1 MYRFT
6 PDEFDHERAHHQ
18 AVIQGVDDLDFKR
31 IGNLGELAF
40 EQFCREYLPV
50 EMWEW
55 KNEEAIRRC
64 NSESFSAYDF
74 EVFGYKVDVKSSR
87 DVSAFLP
94 ESLVERDPDDDIVVM
109 VWHRDNEDS
118 LMLLGWER
126 LETLK
131 SKVESESE
139 YSGEAPAKLDH
150 LATRPMNEL
159 IDLGPNTAHMNQ
171 KPENPFKPGDRVLKA
186 ENDESS
192 VGVVVAVMPPE
203 KNIGAYG
210 QSIDGEAVKVAFPS
224 ALDQGPA
231 EWREYHPAILASYCD
246 DQDIK
251 LWTYKHE
258 NLEFATNP
266 YVPGDRVI
274 KTSHDDPNTAIVVE
288 CPAGPEGDDVSVA
301 FLGDFDERDIWP
313 GKLAAHCSENG
324 IKQYTYEH
332 PELAFVNC
340 GEPLHQNQS

>member
-6 PDEFDHERAHHQ
+6 PSDIDRERAHHQ
-18 AVIQGVDDLDFKR
+18 AVIQGADDLDVKR

-40 EQFCREYLPV
+40 QEFCREYLPV

-55 KNEEAIRRC
+55 KNEESIRRC
-64 NSESFSAYDF
+64 NSESFSGHDF
-74 EVFGYKVDVKSSR
+74 EVFGYKVDVKASR

-94 ESLVERDPDDDIVVM
+94 KSLVERDPDDDIVVM

-131 SKVESESE
+131 SKVEMETE
-139 YSGEAPAKLDH
+139 YSGEAPEKLDH
-150 LATRPMNEL
+150 LAARPMNEL

-171 KPENPFKPGDRVLKA
+171 KPENPFQPGDRVVKA
-186 ENDESS
+186 RDEDPS
-192 VGVVVAVMPPE
+192 VGVVVEVMPPE

-210 QSIDGEAVKVAFPS
+210 QSIDGEAVRVAFPS
-224 ALDQGPA
+224 ALDSGPGT
-231 EWREYHPAILASYCD
+231 WREYHPAILASYCD
-246 DQDIK
+246 DTDIK

-258 NLEFATNP
+258 NLEFAENP

-274 KTSHDDPNTAIVVE
+274 KTSHNDPNTAVVVE
-288 CPAGPEGDDVSVA
+288 TRSGADSDEVTVA
-301 FLGDFDERDIWP
+301 FLGDFEEENVRP
-313 GKLAAHCSENG
+313 AALAEHCEENG
-324 IKQYTYEH
+324 IKCYSYSAE
-332 PELAFVNC
+332 ELEYA
-340 GEPLHQNQS
+340 E

>member
-6 PDEFDHERAHHQ
+6 PDEIDHERANHQ
-18 AVIQGVDDLDFKR
+18 AVIQGVDDLDVKR

-50 EMWEW
+50 EMWDW

-64 NSESFSAYDF
+64 NPESFSACDF
-74 EVFGYKVDVKSSR
+74 EVFGHKVDVKSSR

-94 ESLVERDPDDDIVVM
+94 ESLVDKDPDDDIVVM

-131 SKVESESE
+131 SKVRTETE
-139 YSGEAPAKLDH
+139 YSGEAPEKLDH
-150 LATRPMNEL
+150 LAARPMNEL

-171 KPENPFKPGDRVLKA
+171 KPENPFNPGDRVVKS
-186 ENDESS
+186 EDDEPS
-192 VGVVVAVMPPE
+192 VGVVVEVMPPE

-210 QSIDGEAVKVAFPS
+210 QSIDGEAVRVAFPS
-224 ALDQGPA
+224 ALDKGPGD
-231 EWREYHPAILASYCD
+231 WRTYHPAILASYCD
-246 DQDIK
+246 DTDIK

-258 NLEFATNP
+258 NLDFATNP
-266 YVPGDRVI
+266 YVPGDRVFN
-274 KTSHDDPNTAIVVE
+274 TSHDDPDTAIVVE
-288 CPAGPEGDDVSVA
+288 CQDVADGEEVTVAYLGEFDDDDV
-301 FLGDFDERDIWP
+301 WP
-313 GKLAAHCSENG
+313 SKLAERCEEHG
-324 IKQYTYEH
+324 IKCYTYECSDLEFDLSH
-332 PELAFVNC
+332 
-340 GEPLHQNQS
+340 

>member
-6 PDEFDHERAHHQ
+6 PDEIDRERSHHQ
-18 AVIQGVDDLDFKR
+18 AVIQGSNNLDVKR

-64 NSESFSAYDF
+64 NSESFSGHDF

-94 ESLVERDPDDDIVVM
+94 SSLVERDPDDDIVVM
-109 VWHRDNEDS
+109 IWHRDNEDS

-131 SKVESESE
+131 SKVKTEDE
-139 YSGEAPAKLDH
+139 YSGESPEKLDH
-150 LATRPMNEL
+150 LAARPMNEM
-159 IDLGPNTAHMNQ
+159 IELGPNTAHMNQ
-171 KPENPFKPGDRVLKA
+171 KPKNPFQPGDRVVK
-186 ENDESS
+186 NSDDDQS
-192 VGVVVAVMPPE
+192 VGVVVEVMPPE
-203 KNIGAYG
+203 KNTGAFG
-210 QSIDGEAVKVAFPS
+210 QEMDGEAVKVAFPS
-224 ALDQGPA
+224 SLDKGPGD
-231 EWREYHPAILASYCD
+231 WRSYHPAILASYCD
-246 DQDIK
+246 DQEIK

-258 NLEFATNP
+258 NLEFAENP

-274 KTSHDDPNTAIVVE
+274 KTSHDDPNTAVVVE
-288 CPAGPEGDDVSVA
+288 SPGGAGGEEVTVA
-301 FLGDFDERDIWP
+301 FLGDFEEEDVWP
-313 GKLAAHCSENG
+313 GELREHCEENG
-324 IKQYTYEH
+324 IKSYTYEH
-332 PELAFVNC
+332 TELEYSSNV
-340 GEPLHQNQS
+340 

>member
-6 PDEFDHERAHHQ
+6 PDEIDHERAHHQ
-18 AVIQGVDDLDFKR
+18 AVIQGADDLDIKR

-55 KNEEAIRRC
+55 ENEEAIRRC
-64 NSESFSAYDF
+64 NPESFSGHDF

-131 SKVESESE
+131 SKVETEAAF
-139 YSGEAPAKLDH
+139 SGDSPEKLDH
-150 LATRPMNEL
+150 LAARPMNEL
-159 IDLGPNTAHMNQ
+159 LDLGPNTAHMNQ
-171 KPENPFKPGDRVLKA
+171 KPENPFSPGDRVVKA
-186 ENDESS
+186 SDAEPS
-192 VGVVVAVMPPE
+192 VGIVVEVLPPE
-203 KNIGAYG
+203 QNTGAFRHEM
-210 QSIDGEAVKVAFPS
+210 DGEAVRVAFPS
-224 ALDQGPA
+224 SLDEGPGA
-231 EWREYHPAILASYCD
+231 WRDYHPAILASYCD
-246 DQDIK
+246 DQDVK

-258 NLEFATNP
+258 NLVFAENP
-266 YVPGDRVI
+266 YVLGDQVI
-274 KTSHDDPNTAIVVE
+274 KTSHTDPNTAVVVE
-288 CPAGPEGDDVSVA
+288 GSEGRSDDNVIVA
-301 FLGDFDERDIWP
+301 FLGDFEEEDVTP
-313 GKLAAHCSENG
+313 GKLAQHCEENR
-324 IKQYTYEH
+324 IKCYTYEYT
-332 PELAFVNC
+332 ELDFST
-340 GEPLHQNQS
+340 QD